1 MEAYNYK
8 EAVLQDCIEVINE
21 MYLEGRVP
29 SHYEILKSY
38 TSLEEYFTEILGNN
52 DDVTGIS
59 SNSYTCSRYQAE
71 ENLAHNWDEIQSLDE
86 NDIQNSGM
94 DPEIIDCMIRR
105 NIVPKVVSKAIM
117 QSKLPRGYKDQ
128 TYAWETI

>member
-8 EAVLQDCIEVINE
+8 EAVLKDCIEVINE

-29 SHYEILKSY
+29 SHYEILRSY
-38 TSLEEYFTEILGNN
+38 TSLEEYFTEILENN

-59 SNSYTCSRYQAE
+59 CNSYTRSRYQAE

-94 DPEIIDCMIRR
+94 DPEFIDCLIRR
-105 NIVPKVVSKAIM
+105 NVIMRVISTAIR

-128 TYAWETI
+128 IYAWETI